1 MRSHMGPCILAAAIL
16 VVGALAFGVQAPS
29 LWTLALV
36 AACPLMMI
44 FMMRGMHGEGNDDA
58 GRLKDDERDAGVRR
72 R

>member
-1 MRSHMGPCILAAAIL
+1 MRSRMGLCILAVAIL
-16 VVGALAFGVQAPS
+16 VVGALTFNVQASS

-58 GRLKDDERDAGVRR
+58 GRSTDDERAAGDRR